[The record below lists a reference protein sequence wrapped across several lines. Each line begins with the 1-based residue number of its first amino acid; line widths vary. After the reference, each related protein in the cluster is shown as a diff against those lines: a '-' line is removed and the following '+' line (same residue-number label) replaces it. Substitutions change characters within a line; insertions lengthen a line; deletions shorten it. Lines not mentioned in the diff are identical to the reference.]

1 MEIFKGDTIEITS
14 DHNVVL
20 IKKYRN
26 DITFKDIEVL
36 LQKYPRIKISSFQD
50 LKKFIDEPSD
60 DFVTIGTLLPQI
72 DILLSKDNMV
82 AKICFNENPENF
94 VSNEDE
100 LNKKIESLASKM
112 GINFGLKRV
121 LWAEL
126 EKKKQMIIAEGKAAE
141 DGKNAQVSYF
151 QNPARKPTITD
162 EGKADFSDMNFIF
175 EIEKDAWLGEKI
187 PPSEGLSGKT
197 VLGEEIPAKAGKD
210 LILKY
215 DTNSV
220 YEVVENG
227 KNIIRAKLTGVL
239 DDSQGKIRI
248 LQNLMINSDVGVE
261 TGDLEFEGSITIR
274 GTILPG
280 YSVRATGDISI
291 ASKDG
296 VSGAK
301 LIESTN
307 GDVFIQGGV
316 FGHSKTIIRAGGNVF
331 IKHANEATIQA
342 EEDIFIE
349 AYSIGSDLT
358 AKRVRLDEQKGKI
371 IGGTVIA
378 KQSIHTAVS
387 GNNHERKTE
396 LIVESFDKGEKMAEI
411 RFKAEKIKTL
421 ESEIKSLFQ
430 KVMQIEKFSASLS
443 KAQQELFEDTKFQL
457 DLKKSSLFK
466 LNQEVQTMLKQV
478 NEAGKEHIEVTK
490 EAFQGTVIKIG
501 KRSTTLNIKTKGVF
515 KLENGELNV

>member
-1 MEIFKGDTIEITS
+1 MEIFKGDTIEIIS

-20 IKKYRN
+20 IKKYQN

-36 LQKYPRIKISSFQD
+36 LQKYPRIKITSFLD

-60 DFVTIGTLLPQI
+60 DFVTIGTLLPQM
-72 DILLSKDNMV
+72 DIQLSKDNMI
-82 AKICFNENPENF
+82 AKILFNESPTLF

-100 LNKKIESLASKM
+100 LNEKIASIANKM

-121 LWAEL
+121 LWKEL
-126 EKKKQMIIAEGKAAE
+126 EKKKQMVIAEGKEAE
-141 DGKNAQVSYF
+141 DGQNAQVRYF
-151 QNPARKPTITD
+151 KNPARKPTITED
-162 EGKADFSDMNFIF
+162 GKANFSDMNFIY
-175 EIEKDAWLGEKI
+175 EIEQDAWLGEKV
-187 PPSEGLSGKT
+187 PPSDGFAGKT

-215 DTNSV
+215 DPSSV

-227 KNIIRAKLTGVL
+227 KNIIRAKFSGVL
-239 DDSQGKIRI
+239 DDTQGKIRI

-261 TGDLEFEGSITIR
+261 TGDLEFEGSISIK

-280 YSVRATGDISI
+280 YSVRAAGDILI
-291 ASKDG
+291 TATDG

-358 AKRVRLDEQKGKI
+358 AKRVRLDEHKGKI

-387 GNNHERKTE
+387 GNNHERKTD
-396 LIVESFDKGEKMAEI
+396 LIIESIDKSEKMGEI
-411 RFKAEKIKTL
+411 RFKAEKIKSL
-421 ESEIKSLFQ
+421 EAEIQSLSL
-430 KVMQIEKFSASLS
+430 KVEQINKFSSSLS
-443 KAQQELFEDTKFQL
+443 KQQQELFEDTKFQL
-457 DLKKSSLFK
+457 EIKNSTLFK
-466 LNQEVQTMLKQV
+466 LNQEVQIMLKQI
-478 NEAGKEHIEVTK
+478 NGAGKEHIEVTK
-490 EAFQGTVIKIG
+490 EAFQGTMIKIG
-501 KRSTTLNIKTKGVF
+501 KRSTTLNNKTKGVF

>member
-1 MEIFKGDTIEITS
+1 MEIFKGDSIEIIS

-20 IKKYRN
+20 IKKNN
-26 DITFKDIEVL
+26 DDVTFKDIEEL
-36 LQKYPRIKISSFQD
+36 LQKYPRIKITNFLD
-50 LKKFIDEPSD
+50 LKKFIDEPAD
-60 DFVTIGTLLPQI
+60 DFVTIGTLLPQM
-72 DILLSKDNMV
+72 DIQLSKDNMV
-82 AKICFNENPENF
+82 AKILFNENPKKF
-94 VSNEDE
+94 ISNEEE
-100 LNKKIESLASKM
+100 LNEKIESIAKKM
-112 GINFGLKRV
+112 GIKFGLKRV

-126 EKKKQMIIAEGKAAE
+126 EKQKQMVIAEGKAAE
-141 DGKNAQVSYF
+141 DGRNAQVRYF
-151 QNPARKPTITD
+151 KNPARKPTITE

-187 PPSEGLSGKT
+187 PRSNGLSGKT

-215 DTNSV
+215 DSNSV

-227 KNIIRAKLTGVL
+227 KNIIRAKLSGVL
-239 DDSQGKIRI
+239 DDSQGKVRI

-261 TGDLEFEGSITIR
+261 TGDLEFAGSIAIK

-280 YSVRATGDISI
+280 YTVRATGDISI
-291 ASKDG
+291 TATDG

-301 LIESTN
+301 LIESLN
-307 GDVFIQGGV
+307 GDVFIQGGI

-331 IKHANEATIQA
+331 IKHANEATIEA

-349 AYSIGSDLT
+349 AYSIGSNLT
-358 AKRVRLDEQKGKI
+358 AKRIRLDEHKGKI

-378 KQSIHTAVS
+378 TQSIHTAVS

-396 LIVESFDKGEKMAEI
+396 LIIESIDRAEKMGEI

-421 ESEIKSLFQ
+421 ESEIKSLSQ
-430 KVMQIEKFSASLS
+430 KVTQIEKLSANLT
-443 KAQQELFEDTKFQL
+443 KPQQELFEDTKFQL
-457 DLKKSSLFK
+457 ELKYSTVIK
-466 LNQEVQTMLKQV
+466 LNQEVQIMLNQI
-478 NEAGKEHIEVTK
+478 NQAGKEHIEVTK
-490 EAFQGTVIKIG
+490 EAFPGTMVKIR
-501 KRSTTLNIKTKGVF
+501 KRSTVLGNKTNGVF